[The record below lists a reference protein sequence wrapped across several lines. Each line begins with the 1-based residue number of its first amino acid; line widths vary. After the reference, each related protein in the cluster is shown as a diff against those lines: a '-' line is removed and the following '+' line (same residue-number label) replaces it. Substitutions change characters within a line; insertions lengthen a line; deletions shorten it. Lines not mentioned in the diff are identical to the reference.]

1 MQFRK
6 SQKIA
11 IRDGRL
17 TRTFR
22 TWKRPQAKTGGRYN
36 IPPYGALEVEFVQQM
51 KLKEIPPG
59 HVRDAGYQTHEEVA
73 SHLGIHLED
82 TVWSIAFRYLGERPV
97 NQPDRSTLDNG
108 EKSTDQAPSELE
120 AMIARLARMDRD
132 NPWTHQALKLIH
144 DHPGTRAGDL
154 APSLNM
160 ETATFKRQVRK
171 LKAQGLTI
179 SLETGYRLSARGKQV
194 YRTLSDD

>member
-97 NQPDRSTLDNG
+97 NQPDRSVSTTDSISSSPRLGLKNG
-108 EKSTDQAPSELE
+108 IECCFS
-120 AMIARLARMDRD
+120 
-132 NPWTHQALKLIH
+132 
-144 DHPGTRAGDL
+144 
-154 APSLNM
+154 
-160 ETATFKRQVRK
+160 
-171 LKAQGLTI
+171 
-179 SLETGYRLSARGKQV
+179 
-194 YRTLSDD
+194 SDVDTPLLPFN